1 MARLDARKSGSSAA
15 ISRIH
20 HLGFGAMGVT
30 GPPMGSAAGQGGSDP
45 KSSLG
50 WIAKDGGNL
59 EDRYGSFA
67 DLTAGR

>member
-15 ISRIH
+15 ISRSTTSASERWA
-20 HLGFGAMGVT
+20 LLA
-30 GPPMGSAAGQGGSDP
+30 PPMGSAAGQGGSDP